1 MQKYQER
8 KAALEKS
15 KDGQEKE
22 KWKSVLIMDIT
33 SSDESGYEDDKEV
46 IISHPLP
53 WLSVN
58 AHNLNE
64 NLMKSL

>member
-22 KWKSVLIMDIT
+22 KWKSILIMDIT
-33 SSDESGYEDDKEV
+33 SSDESGHEDDRGHN
-46 IISHPLP
+46 ISSP
-53 WLSVN
+53 SMAVC
-58 AHNLNE
+58 
-64 NLMKSL
+64 KCYSI

>member
-33 SSDESGYEDDKEV
+33 SSDESGYEGDKEV
-46 IISHPLP
+46 IPFHGCRQML
-53 WLSVN
+53 
-58 AHNLNE
+58 HNLNK
-64 NLMKSL
+64 NLMKSV